1 MTKVFFAKRNKEGD
15 VDMNKVIDFE
25 EAKRETEADINAR
38 HLVRQNAM
46 IKSYGMYLEEKELPD
61 TIENYENFLDIYDYE
76 KMERTDWQL
85 VKGSDVSFFGDWL
98 NDHQLTLEDDADD
111 YVIVNHIP
119 MTIKSFVNM
128 VYGVDEDDTKVYINK
143 IEDKLKI
150 MCSIATFYV
159 EIM

>member
-1 MTKVFFAKRNKEGD
+1 
-15 VDMNKVIDFE
+15 
-25 EAKRETEADINAR
+25 
-38 HLVRQNAM
+38 
-46 IKSYGMYLEEKELPD
+46 
-61 TIENYENFLDIYDYE
+61 
-76 KMERTDWQL
+76 MERTDWQL